1 MVNTTEIS
9 TSTKNSLEEEHE
21 PVRLIYPPVTKI
33 LARADNDSEIPIEIE
48 VSTPYAITALDRL
61 EKRVYV
67 PLSYW
72 SNIDEEV
79 HQDGFDPVHKV
90 LYQLKIFVQPPFTGG
105 GMDLIRHPDT
115 IGDRTGRIKEI
126 KPIYKRLRY
135 SR

>member
-1 MVNTTEIS
+1 MPNTTEIS
-9 TSTKNSLEEEHE
+9 TSTKNSLEEEQE
-21 PVRLIYPPVTKI
+21 TVWLIYPAAPKI
-33 LARADNDSEIPIEIE
+33 TRPDNDSEIPIEAE
-48 VSTPYAITALDRL
+48 VSTPYAITALDRI

-72 SNIDEEV
+72 SNIDSEV

-90 LYQLKIFVQPPFTGG
+90 LYQLKIFVQPPFTGR

-115 IGDRTGRIKEI
+115 IGDRTSRIKEI